1 MARRLAAVPSLAK
14 GSVTAPGVS
23 WAAYSVLLK
32 RRESRL
38 GLAERLAAIT
48 ASGVLLLIPFT
59 LLEIVLSPQP
69 PFGLEA
75 FALVAT
81 AALLPGV
88 FAYTAYSAMQ
98 RELGGAR

>member
-1 MARRLAAVPSLAK
+1 M
-14 GSVTAPGVS
+14 
-23 WAAYSVLLK
+23 LLK
-32 RRESRL
+32 RWESRL
-38 GLAERLAAIT
+38 GPAERLAAIT
-48 ASGVLLLIPFT
+48 GGGVLLLIPFT
-59 LLEIVLSPQP
+59 LLEIVLLPQP

-98 RELGGAR
+98 RELGAARTALVMYLAPGGEPDAGHDQ